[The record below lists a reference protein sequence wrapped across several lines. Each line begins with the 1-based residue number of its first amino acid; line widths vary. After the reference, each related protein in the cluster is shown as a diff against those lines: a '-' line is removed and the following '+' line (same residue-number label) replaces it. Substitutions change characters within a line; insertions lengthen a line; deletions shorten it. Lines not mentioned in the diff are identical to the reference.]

1 MSPDKPRARAKY
13 CKDNKDCGSLTV
25 QEIIEIIRK
34 WSRRNHL
41 SVENKEF
48 YFESG
53 KLAFLTKFRENL
65 II

>member
-25 QEIIEIIRK
+25 KEIVGNKSRAIVFQGKIR
-34 WSRRNHL
+34 
-41 SVENKEF
+41 EF

-53 KLAFLTKFRENL
+53 KLAFLTKSKDNL